1 MFSAM
6 IPAFVDILCHRAP
19 FPNKKSYLDKVPAEI
34 ITAFNK
40 STQSIHE
47 TMRPKLAVIW
57 KAWAA
62 KNCESLK
69 LMAAA
74 AAASSAAAANV
85 EADEELADVL
95 ADVLRGD

>member
-6 IPAFVDILCHRAP
+6 IPTLVDILCHRAP

-74 AAASSAAAANV
+74 ADTASAAAANV
-85 EADEELADVL
+85 EADEELADL
-95 ADVLRGD
+95 LRED

>member
-1 MFSAM
+1 M
-6 IPAFVDILCHRAP
+6 IPTLVDILCHRAP
-19 FPNKKSYLDKVPAEI
+19 FPNKKSYLEKVPAEI

-85 EADEELADVL
+85 EADEELADL
-95 ADVLRGD
+95 LRED

>member
-47 TMRPKLAVIW
+47 TMRPKLADIW

-69 LMAAA
+69 LMATAA
-74 AAASSAAAANV
+74 DTASAAAADV
-85 EADEELADVL
+85 EADEELAD
-95 ADVLRGD
+95 ALRED

>member
-19 FPNKKSYLDKVPAEI
+19 FPNKKSYLEKVPAEI

-69 LMAAA
+69 LMAVA
-74 AAASSAAAANV
+74 AAASESSAAATNV

-95 ADVLRGD
+95 RGD